1 MGIEV
6 APIANSSASAKLVI
20 PLLGVFIFVLPDAY
34 QNGASTALQLR
45 FLGLML
51 QEKALIVRI

>member
-20 PLLGVFIFVLPDAY
+20 PLLGILAFSFLLSLTRIK
-34 QNGASTALQLR
+34 TALQRR
-45 FLGLML
+45 FL
-51 QEKALIVRI
+51 QEKAHIVSF